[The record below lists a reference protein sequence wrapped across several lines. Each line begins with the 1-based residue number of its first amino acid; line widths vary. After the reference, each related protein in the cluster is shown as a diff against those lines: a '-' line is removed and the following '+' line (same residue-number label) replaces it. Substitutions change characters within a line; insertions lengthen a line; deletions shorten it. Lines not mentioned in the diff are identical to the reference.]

1 MNHRPPAPKA
11 GALTKLRYAPSV
23 IYYQEIPVLSQEGI
37 LSVIHLSEQE
47 RVVIG
52 EVLNVLVM
60 FLCMIAMYLTTV

>member
-1 MNHRPPAPKA
+1 
-11 GALTKLRYAPSV
+11 
-23 IYYQEIPVLSQEGI
+23 VLSQEGI